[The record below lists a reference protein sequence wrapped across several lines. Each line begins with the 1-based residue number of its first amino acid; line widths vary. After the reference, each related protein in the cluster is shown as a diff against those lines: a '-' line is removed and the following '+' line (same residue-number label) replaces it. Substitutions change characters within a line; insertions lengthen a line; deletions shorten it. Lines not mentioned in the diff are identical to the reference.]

1 MIHVVEEA
9 MKILE
14 SKEVRAAERHES
26 ALQFI
31 IAKIHQQLRIE
42 NSDGPAEIR
51 IWTKSLEAEI
61 K

>member
-31 IAKIHQQLRIE
+31 IAKVHQQL
-42 NSDGPAEIR
+42 R

>member
-1 MIHVVEEA
+1 

-31 IAKIHQQLRIE
+31 IAKVHQQLRIE